1 MGKPL
6 TSAGSQNPTQLESS
20 WLAGLGC
27 NLLVTLQNA
36 PNPRK
41 RSPGRNHVPAP
52 GHQPGWTQE
61 VRVLSFPRAEF
72 KSGKLLNPDS
82 LAVVHVCEEPGL
94 RNQNHI

>member
-1 MGKPL
+1 M
-6 TSAGSQNPTQLESS
+6 AC
-20 WLAGLGC
+20 WLGMQFIGDSTEC
-27 NLLVTLQNA
+27 
-36 PNPRK
+36 PKSGK
-41 RSPGRNHVPAP
+41 RSPGRNRVPAP